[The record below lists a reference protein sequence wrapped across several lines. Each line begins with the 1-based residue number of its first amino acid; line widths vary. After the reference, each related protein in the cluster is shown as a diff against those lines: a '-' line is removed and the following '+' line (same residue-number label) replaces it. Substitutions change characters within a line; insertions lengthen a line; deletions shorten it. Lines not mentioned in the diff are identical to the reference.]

1 MEKVLRICWTVSL
14 LYISCVVIMMALCS
28 FTPLEIP
35 DALMRVLGVIDL
47 LAIFVL
53 IFSTVKLKMW
63 KKEK

>member
-1 MEKVLRICWTVSL
+1 MEKTLRVCWMVSL
-14 LYISCVVIMMALCS
+14 LYISCVVILMALCS

-35 DALMRVLGVIDL
+35 DAVMRVLGILDL

-53 IFSTVKLKMW
+53 IFSTVKLKIW